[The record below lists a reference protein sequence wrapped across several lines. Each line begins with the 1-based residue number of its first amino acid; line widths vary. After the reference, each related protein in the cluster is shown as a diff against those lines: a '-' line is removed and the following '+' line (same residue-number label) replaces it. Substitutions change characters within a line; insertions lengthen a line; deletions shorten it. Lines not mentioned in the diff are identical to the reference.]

1 MEFPKDGDVIG
12 GFRVVSVDITHIADY
27 SDGLAKYRYPTEIIV
42 EGEGSTEVV
51 MGAFNEWF
59 GKEKTIYSGYGNP
72 YLSNTGKMYIER
84 LKNNRFKIRAE
95 GSAVRQIETV
105 ENLEEDAMQI
115 YNAMFGDDDL
125 VKVNGVEYRI
135 ELTPRAKVRRVMIGG
150 LSFLEQNPKK
160 SSKWAVMAR
169 EGHKIM
175 WVMKGRSYIAQVRDD
190 VFYDFRKK

>member
-1 MEFPKDGDVIG
+1 
-12 GFRVVSVDITHIADY
+12 
-27 SDGLAKYRYPTEIIV
+27 
-42 EGEGSTEVV
+42 
-51 MGAFNEWF
+51 
-59 GKEKTIYSGYGNP
+59 
-72 YLSNTGKMYIER
+72 
-84 LKNNRFKIRAE
+84 
-95 GSAVRQIETV
+95 
-105 ENLEEDAMQI
+105 MQI
-115 YNAMFGDDDL
+115 YNAMFDDDDL